1 MGQSQEQSHFDF
13 LIIGGGAAGL
23 TAALYAGRSGLASLV
38 IEQGISGGQAQNI
51 ATLENYPG
59 FWPPK
64 SGADFS
70 DTLKAQAA
78 SFGAR
83 FVQTNVRIL
92 KYDSPIFALNLGN
105 RSLVTGKAVLL
116 ATGARPRPLGVPGE
130 ERLAGRGVSYCAVC
144 DGPFFRGRHVAVV
157 GGGNSACDEAL
168 YLAEIA
174 AKVTLIHR
182 RDTFRADKGV
192 VERIKANSRI
202 EMLLN
207 TRVTEINGDIRVES
221 LLLSGKN
228 AKVTSFPVDGVFIFA
243 GLVPE
248 TALAPEAEKDAGG
261 YIITDERMATT
272 VPGIFAAGDVRS
284 KGLRQIVTAASDGAI
299 AAQSAAH
306 YIREL

>member
-1 MGQSQEQSHFDF
+1 MESHYDF

-23 TAALYAGRSGLASLV
+23 TAALYAGRSGLSCLV
-38 IEQGISGGQAQNI
+38 IELGVAGGQAQNI

-59 FWPPK
+59 FWPPQ
-64 SGADFS
+64 SGAVFS
-70 DTLKAQAA
+70 DTLKMQAA
-78 SFGAR
+78 AFGAQ

-92 KYDSPIFALNLGN
+92 KYDRPIFALSLGN
-105 RSLVTGKAVLL
+105 QSLVTGKAVLL

-144 DGPFFRGRHVAVV
+144 DGPFFRGKHVAVV

-168 YLAEIA
+168 YLSEIA

-182 RDTFRADKGV
+182 RDTFRADKAV
-192 VERIKANSRI
+192 VDRIKANPRI
-202 EMLLN
+202 EMLMN
-207 TRVTEINGDIRVES
+207 TRVVDIKGDARVES
-221 LLLSGKN
+221 LLLG
-228 AKVTSFPVDGVFIFA
+228 AQGTEGGDLTLYPIDGVFIFA

-248 TALAPEAEKDAGG
+248 NALASGAEKDAEG
-261 YIITDERMATT
+261 YIKTDEHMATT
-272 VPGIFAAGDVRS
+272 VPGLFAAGDVRS
-284 KGLRQIVTAASDGAI
+284 TVLRQIVTAASDGAI

>member
-1 MGQSQEQSHFDF
+1 VEQSHFDF

-23 TAALYAGRSGLASLV
+23 TAALYAGRSGLSSLV
-38 IEQGISGGQAQNI
+38 IEPGLSGGQAQNI

-59 FWPPK
+59 FWPPQT
-64 SGADFS
+64 GAVFS
-70 DTLKAQAA
+70 DTLKVQAA
-78 SFGAR
+78 SFGAQ

-92 KYDSPIFALNLGN
+92 KYDRPIFALSLGTH
-105 RSLVTGKAVLL
+105 SLVTGKAVLL

-144 DGPFFRGRHVAVV
+144 DGPFFRGKHVAVV

-168 YLAEIA
+168 YLGEIA

-182 RDTFRADKGV
+182 RDTFRADKAV
-192 VERIKANSRI
+192 VERIRANPRI
-202 EMLLN
+202 EMLLK
-207 TRVTEINGDIRVES
+207 TRVTEIKGDTRVES
-221 LLLSGKN
+221 LLLSGEGEHL
-228 AKVTSFPVDGVFIFA
+228 TPYPIDGVFIFA

-248 TALAPEAEKDAGG
+248 TALAPGAEKDAEG
-261 YIITDERMATT
+261 YIKTDEHMATSM
-272 VPGIFAAGDVRS
+272 PGLFAAGDVRS
-284 KGLRQIVTAASDGAI
+284 TVLRQIVTAASDGAI

>member
-1 MGQSQEQSHFDF
+1 VEQSHFDF
-13 LIIGGGAAGL
+13 LIIGAGAAGL
-23 TAALYAGRSGLASLV
+23 TAALYAGRGGLSCLV
-38 IEQGISGGQAQNI
+38 IEPGVSGGQAQNI
-51 ATLENYPG
+51 AALENYPG

-70 DTLKAQAA
+70 DTLKMQAA

-83 FVQTNVRIL
+83 FFQTSVRIL
-92 KYDSPIFALNLGN
+92 KYDRPIFALSLGN
-105 RSLVTGKAVLL
+105 HSLVTGKAVLL

-130 ERLAGRGVSYCAVC
+130 GRLAGRGVSYCAVC
-144 DGPFFRGRHVAVV
+144 DGPFFRGKHVAVV

-168 YLAEIA
+168 YLGEIA

-182 RDTFRADKGV
+182 RDTFRADKAV
-192 VERIKANSRI
+192 VERIKANPRI

-207 TRVTEINGDIRVES
+207 TQVTEIKGAGRVEF
-221 LLLSGKN
+221 LVLSGQKEN
-228 AKVTSFPVDGVFIFA
+228 LSPYPVDGAFIFA

-248 TALAPEAEKDAGG
+248 TALAPGAEKDVEG
-261 YIITDERMATT
+261 YIITDEHMATT
-272 VPGIFAAGDVRS
+272 VPGLFAAGDVRS